1 MVYYSKG
8 LPVRIY
14 GGKVVENIC
23 QAVAR
28 QIVAEQM
35 LRIAK
40 RHKVVLTV
48 HDAVAVIAREEE
60 AVAARAYVE
69 ECMSW
74 NPKWAAGLPLAC
86 ESGVGATY
94 GDC

>member
-1 MVYYSKG
+1 
-8 LPVRIY
+8 
-14 GGKVVENIC
+14 
-23 QAVAR
+23 
-28 QIVAEQM
+28 
-35 LRIAK
+35 
-40 RHKVVLTV
+40 VVLTV